1 MESAH
6 GLGLYTTA
14 TMVAGVGEK
23 SEYIIE
29 HLLKIRDLQDK
40 TGKFRVFIPWTFQLN
55 NTALENKGYHE
66 LTGIEYLKI
75 IAISRIVLDNIFN
88 IQVSWVTQGLKT
100 AQLALRFGANDFGGK
115 MLEENVVK
123 SAGVEHR
130 TTKEEIIR
138 YINNAGFKAA
148 QRDTA
153 YNIIK
158 YF

>member
-1 MESAH
+1 M
-6 GLGLYTTA
+6 
-14 TMVAGVGEK
+14 
-23 SEYIIE
+23 
-29 HLLKIRDLQDK
+29 
-40 TGKFRVFIPWTFQLN
+40 
-55 NTALENKGYHE
+55 
-66 LTGIEYLKI
+66 
-75 IAISRIVLDNIFN
+75 
-88 IQVSWVTQGLKT
+88 
-100 AQLALRFGANDFGGK
+100 FGANDFGGT